1 MDYHDSVCMQGET
14 GSNLVTVTCVDRDTQ
29 ERAQLEPQKFDL
41 VRNRM
46 GGWTNFFVS
55 MFPEHQLQH
64 ARRPVFSQ
72 HNEL

>member
-1 MDYHDSVCMQGET
+1 MQGET
-14 GSNLVTVTCVDRDTQ
+14 GSNLITVTCVDKTTQ
-29 ERAQLEPQKFDL
+29 ERAQMEPQKFDL

-64 ARRPVFSQ
+64 ARRPVFGP
-72 HNEL
+72 HNKKAEK